1 MPFTAPQYDHLCEFN
16 QSAVV
21 DPSTSTLYCVN
32 NYYYPQS
39 LYYRRPVLWGPYN
52 RPGWRRGPYHR
63 HHRHHGHYEHHGRR
77 HGHRTPD
84 RRISGGRVSERQ

>member
-1 MPFTAPQYDHLCEFN
+1 MAYSAPQYDYLCNFN

-21 DPSTSTLYCVN
+21 DSSTSTVYCVD

-39 LYYRRPVLWGPYN
+39 LYYRRPVYWGPYN

-63 HHRHHGHYEHHGRR
+63 RRHHRGGYRPRPRPRPRGGGGR
-77 HGHRTPD
+77 
-84 RRISGGRVSERQ
+84 SGGGRAPDYQ